1 MRHDRRE
8 MSDSSIRTLR
18 WIYSQ
23 QDDTLA
29 CELRLA
35 DDGLSY
41 QLTTTFP
48 THPADQTVERFKDV
62 TDAFQRQCALERQFV
77 SAGWS
82 LESYESHVHV
92 IDAEDAAEPS
102 RRGNR

>member
-1 MRHDRRE
+1 
-8 MSDSSIRTLR
+8 MSDSSIRILR

-23 QDDTLA
+23 QDDTLT

-41 QLTTTFP
+41 QLTTTSAA
-48 THPADQTVERFKDV
+48 HPAEQTVERFKDV
-62 TDAFQRQCALERQFV
+62 TDAFQRQCDLERQLV

-82 LESYESHVHV
+82 LESYESQVRV
-92 IDAEDAAEPS
+92 TDGENAPEAGG
-102 RRGNR
+102 RRNR